1 MPKMDVSITYSIN
14 RSSPI
19 PVGRTINVSQE
30 ELLQFIP
37 HPPSAGGGWSYAKE
51 AEALICSIVKEEQ
64 FPDEVTPV
72 EEIRDL
78 QRLGITALSYSF
90 DSPDAGSNMG
100 SIAIYAD

>member
-1 MPKMDVSITYSIN
+1 MPQMDITITYSIN
-14 RSSPI
+14 RRD
-19 PVGRTINVSQE
+19 PVRIERTMDVSQE

-37 HPPSAGGGWSYAKE
+37 RPPADGGGWAHVKE
-51 AEALICSIVKEEQ
+51 AEALICSIMKAEL

-78 QRLGITALSYSF
+78 ARLGVTALAYSF

-100 SIAIYAD
+100 SIPIYPE